1 MTPGSMPF
9 TANHVSN
16 VAPTRKR
23 NPKRR
28 YSCALAVLLG
38 LAAIPLSTQGQ
49 TLSVLYSFRQGDIS
63 NPASSLILDPEG
75 NLYGTTV
82 YGGDLACNTPFGC
95 GTIYKLDAT
104 GKRTVLHS
112 FTGKT
117 DGGLPAGALIR
128 DEAGNLFGTTQVGG
142 DVSKIPNG
150 GGVVFKLTATN
161 EETALHSFTGT
172 PDADLPSAGLIHDA
186 KGNLYSTTVGGG
198 KYGWGAVFRVSST
211 GKETVLF
218 SFAGGAAG
226 QGPFAGVVRDAAG
239 NFFGTT
245 SYGGVFNMGTVFEVD
260 MAGKQ
265 TVLHSFTGGPDGG
278 LPFAGLAADGED
290 LYGTTEN
297 GGTFGNGTVY
307 KVDKEGKV
315 SVVHSF
321 TGGADGATPFAGLTH
336 DASGSLYGTTAN
348 GGAFGGGT
356 VFKMDTAGNE
366 TVLHSFTYYGADGG
380 VPVSSVALD
389 AAGNIYGTTENGGAF
404 GFGTVFKITP

>member
-1 MTPGSMPF
+1 MTPGSMF
-9 TANHVSN
+9 TANHVSS
-16 VAPTRKR
+16 VAPTQKR

-28 YSCALAVLLG
+28 YSCVLAVLLG
-38 LAAIPLSTQGQ
+38 LAAIPPTQGQ
-49 TLSVLYSFRQGDIS
+49 TLTVLYSFRQGDIS

-82 YGGDLACNTPFGC
+82 YGGDLTCPFSTPFGC

-104 GKRTVLHS
+104 GKRTVLYS

-142 DVSKIPNG
+142 DFSKLPTG
-150 GGVVFKLTATN
+150 GGVVFKLSATN
-161 EETALHSFTGT
+161 QETVLHSFSGT
-172 PDADLPSAGLIHDA
+172 QDAQGPSAGLIHDA

-198 KYGWGAVFRVSST
+198 KYDWGAVFRVSST

-226 QGPFAGVVRDAAG
+226 QNPFAGVVRDAAG
-239 NFFGTT
+239 NFYGTT
-245 SYGGVFNMGTVFEVD
+245 SYGGAFNMGTVFEVD
-260 MAGKQ
+260 RTGKQ

-278 LPFAGLAADGED
+278 LPFAGLAPDGED
-290 LYGTTEN
+290 LYGTTES
-297 GGTFGNGTVY
+297 GGSFGNGTVF
-307 KVDKEGKV
+307 KVDKGGKV
-315 SVVHSF
+315 TVVHSF
-321 TGGADGATPFAGLTH
+321 TGGEDGATPFAGLIH
-336 DASGSLYGTTAN
+336 DASGNLYGTTAN

-366 TVLHSFTYYGADGG
+366 TVLHSFTYFGADGG
-380 VPVSSVALD
+380 VPVASVILD

-404 GFGTVFKITP
+404 GFGTVFKIAP